1 MPKNP
6 TEVLREELRKF
17 NIELLDIYSF
27 KDHDVIRAYNKQV
40 GKVILYRSK
49 RKVNAITSREEATN
63 LALEIVKQV

>member
-6 TEVLREELRKF
+6 TEVLREELRKL